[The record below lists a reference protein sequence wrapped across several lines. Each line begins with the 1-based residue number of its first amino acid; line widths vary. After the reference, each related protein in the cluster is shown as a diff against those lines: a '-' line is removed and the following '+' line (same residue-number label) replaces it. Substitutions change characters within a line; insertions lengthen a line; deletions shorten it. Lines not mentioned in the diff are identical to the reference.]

1 MSFIDILFLAVMAG
15 FILFGIW
22 RGFFREVLGLL
33 GVLLGILLAIVG
45 FGPISKML
53 HHFIPKVPVIIW
65 IIISFLAIF
74 LGVYLASR
82 LLAVLLKKLSSLI
95 MLGWLNRLLGGVLG
109 AIKGAFIISLFL
121 LFLGFFPFQDSLKN
135 VRKHSI
141 LYEPFQRTIPLVY
154 NVMTDF
160 SFSSRKLEKKF
171 IHLIEDLQ
179 GKLNEKV
186 MEYFLY
192 KDE

>member
-1 MSFIDILFLAVMAG
+1 MSFIDIFFLAVMTG

-33 GVLLGILLAIVG
+33 GIILGILLAIVG

-53 HHFIPKVPVIIW
+53 HYFVPEVPVIIW

-74 LGVYLASR
+74 LGVYLVSR
-82 LLAVLLKKLSSLI
+82 LLAVVLKKLSSLI
-95 MLGWLNRLLGGVLG
+95 LLGWLNRLLGGVIG
-109 AIKGAFIISLFL
+109 AIKGALLLSLL
-121 LFLGFFPFQDSLKN
+121 LLLLGFFPFQDSLKN

-141 LYEPFQRTIPLVY
+141 LYEPFQRIIPLVY
-154 NVMTDF
+154 NVITDF

-171 IHLIEDLQ
+171 IRLIEDLQ

-192 KDE
+192 EDE